1 MKVKIGVS
9 NRHVHLSKNDFDV
22 LFPNTLMNKVK
33 DLSQKGEYVSDLF
46 VSIKTNKGVLN
57 KVRVIGPLRDK
68 TQVEISKTDA
78 YFLGINP
85 PVRMS
90 GDLENSE
97 DVILI
102 NNNSELLVENS
113 CILAHRHIHMSTND
127 AIELG
132 YKSGDIVKVKIM
144 GERGG
149 IYDNVEI
156 KIKDSYTLELHLDTD
171 EANAMG
177 VKNGDEV
184 EFYGSEEL

>member
-9 NRHVHLSKNDFDV
+9 NRHVHLSKNDFDF

-46 VSIKTNKGVLN
+46 VSIKTNKGVLS
-57 KVRVIGPLRDK
+57 KVRVVGPLRDK
-68 TQVEISKTDA
+68 TQVEISRTDA

-90 GDLENSE
+90 GNLDNSE

-127 AIELG
+127 AIKLG
-132 YKSGDIVKVKIM
+132 YKSGDIVKVKIT

>member
-9 NRHVHLSKNDFDV
+9 NRHVHLSKKDFDV
-22 LFPNTLMNKVK
+22 LFPDTLMNKVK

-46 VSIKTNKGVLN
+46 VSIKTNKEVLN
-57 KVRVIGPLRDK
+57 KVRVVGPLRDK
-68 TQVEISKTDA
+68 TQVEISRTDA

-102 NNNSELLVENS
+102 NNNRELLVENS

>member
-46 VSIKTNKGVLN
+46 VSIKTNKGVLS
-57 KVRVIGPLRDK
+57 KVRVVGPLRDK
-68 TQVEISKTDA
+68 TQVEVSKTDA

-102 NNNSELLVENS
+102 SNNSELLVENS

-127 AIELG
+127 AIKLG
-132 YKSGDIVKVKIM
+132 YKSGDIVKVKIF

-149 IYDNVEI
+149 VYDNVEI
-156 KIKDSYTLELHLDTD
+156 KTKDSYSLELHLDTD

-177 VKNGDEV
+177 VRNGDEV

>member
-57 KVRVIGPLRDK
+57 KVRVVGPLRDK

>member
-9 NRHVHLSKNDFDV
+9 NRHVHLSKNDFDF

-57 KVRVIGPLRDK
+57 KVRVVGPLRDK

-90 GDLENSE
+90 GDLDNSE

>member
-9 NRHVHLSKNDFDV
+9 NRHVHLSKNDFDF

-57 KVRVIGPLRDK
+57 KVRVVGPLRDK
-68 TQVEISKTDA
+68 TQVEISRTDA

-90 GDLENSE
+90 GDLDNSE

>member
-1 MKVKIGVS
+1 MKIKIGVS

-33 DLSQKGEYVSDLF
+33 DLSQGGEFVSDLF
-46 VSIKTNKGVLN
+46 VSIKTNKGVLS
-57 KVRVIGPLRDK
+57 KVRVVGPLRDK
-68 TQVEISKTDA
+68 TQVEVSKTDA

-90 GDLENSE
+90 GDLDNSE

-102 NNNSELLVENS
+102 SNNDELFVENS

-127 AIELG
+127 AIKLG
-132 YKSGDIVKVKIM
+132 YKSGDIVKVKIF

-149 IYDNVEI
+149 VYDNVEI
-156 KIKDSYTLELHLDTD
+156 KTKDSYSLELHLDTD

>member
-9 NRHVHLSKNDFDV
+9 NRHVHLSKNDFNV

-57 KVRVIGPLRDK
+57 KVRVVGPLRDK
-68 TQVEISKTDA
+68 TQVEVSKTDA

-102 NNNSELLVENS
+102 SNNSELLVENS

-127 AIELG
+127 AIKLG
-132 YKSGDIVKVKIM
+132 YKSGDIVKVKIF

-149 IYDNVEI
+149 VYDNVEI
-156 KIKDSYTLELHLDTD
+156 KTKDSYSLELHLDTD

-177 VKNGDEV
+177 VRNGDEV

>member
-9 NRHVHLSKNDFDV
+9 NRHVHLSKKDFDV
-22 LFPNTLMNKVK
+22 LFPDTLMNKVK

-57 KVRVIGPLRDK
+57 KVRVVGPLRDK
-68 TQVEISKTDA
+68 TQVEISRTDA

-102 NNNSELLVENS
+102 NNNRELLVENS

-177 VKNGDEV
+177 VKNEDEA